1 MTVCSNLIP
10 VTNLTKSTIILP
22 NKNKDQFTVVL
33 VKKSFMEC
41 LKDKFTSKAF
51 WFTAIT
57 TALFMLLSRY
67 ILHYYF
73 NIDITTEMI
82 NLNLLG
88 VSYASII
95 ALFRTVISIFF
106 DHKLGVLSMNSAPA
120 PGAAPAPGPVLLVGV
135 TDPSNIRARPFN

>member
-1 MTVCSNLIP
+1 
-10 VTNLTKSTIILP
+10 
-22 NKNKDQFTVVL
+22 
-33 VKKSFMEC
+33 
-41 LKDKFTSKAF
+41 
-51 WFTAIT
+51 
-57 TALFMLLSRY
+57 MLLSRY

-120 PGAAPAPGPVLLVGV
+120 PGAAPGAAPAGAVPAPAPGAAPAPGPVLLVGV

>member
-51 WFTAIT
+51 
-57 TALFMLLSRY
+57 
-67 ILHYYF
+67 
-73 NIDITTEMI
+73 
-82 NLNLLG
+82 
-88 VSYASII
+88 
-95 ALFRTVISIFF
+95 
-106 DHKLGVLSMNSAPA
+106 
-120 PGAAPAPGPVLLVGV
+120 
-135 TDPSNIRARPFN
+135 